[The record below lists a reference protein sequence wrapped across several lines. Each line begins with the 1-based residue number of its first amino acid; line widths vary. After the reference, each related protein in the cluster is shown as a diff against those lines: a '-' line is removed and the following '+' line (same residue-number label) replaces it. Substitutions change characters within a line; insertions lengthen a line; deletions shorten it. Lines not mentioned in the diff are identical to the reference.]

1 MRFLFHRGRAFH
13 ATVVVGD
20 VEENEFGDVDESSPV
35 VFLDSSEGQVDEVE
49 KDETKR
55 RACDEKSSFF
65 VVDFAGNVAAKDDS
79 IDQGQYDVNFAN
91 PAFFKPLFE
100 LSIPFLAAEEKP
112 TDNSS
117 EQQST

>member
-49 KDETKR
+49 KMKQREEPVMR
-55 RACDEKSSFF
+55 RAPSS
-65 VVDFAGNVAAKDDS
+65 
-79 IDQGQYDVNFAN
+79 
-91 PAFFKPLFE
+91 
-100 LSIPFLAAEEKP
+100 
-112 TDNSS
+112 
-117 EQQST
+117 